1 MPATMKRRS
10 EEDERDPERI
20 QSASPDELDYSKP
33 TDASRV
39 RELLAKMELGQRAAA
54 RELDINERTMRDY
67 CAGKKVPR
75 VVILALERLVD
86 LQRRVGGKSSNQTD

>member
-1 MPATMKRRS
+1 MAATMKRRS
-10 EEDERDPERI
+10 DEDERDPERV
-20 QSASPDELDYSKP
+20 QSDSSAGIDYSKP
-33 TDASRV
+33 TDAARV
-39 RELLAKMELGQRAAA
+39 RELLAKIGLGQRAAA

-86 LQRRVGGKSSNQTD
+86 MQRRVGQ